1 MKSIAR
7 CTSWWCN
14 VDNDIKNL
22 VNACNICQA
31 NNVPSPPAKYVSS
44 SPACPWERLHVDSL
58 QFKGKDFLIFADAG
72 SKWIEAEAM
81 SNTSTSHTLQKLL
94 YCFSKCSFPK
104 WLHFDKRPQFENNI
118 IKSKM
123 SEKGGRGLKVSLS
136 PPYHLEWNR
145 QAERAVRILKDMKK
159 MNPGIFVDE
168 LLFIYHSSPL
178 SCEKSP
184 AELLFSQYIRTCLD
198 GLLAKN
204 ATE

>member
-1 MKSIAR
+1 MMKSIAR

-104 WLHFDKRPQFENNI
+104 WLHFDTRPQFENNI
-118 IKSKM
+118 IKSKIQ
-123 SEKGGRGLKVSLS
+123 G
-136 PPYHLEWNR
+136 
-145 QAERAVRILKDMKK
+145 ERAVRILKDMKK

-168 LLFIYHSSPL
+168 LLFTYHSSPL

-198 GLLAKN
+198 GLLPKK